1 MSHERKRRKS
11 FIDEFFSGSI
21 IGDFERLFG
30 ELSSGEVVS
39 GYSIS
44 VVQTPEGTV
53 VRARVGKDVD
63 VNELRRRLERQY
75 PGARIEIE
83 GGRREPLIKE
93 ISTREVEE
101 EDERKD

>member
-1 MSHERKRRKS
+1 MSHGRKRKKS
-11 FIDEFFSGSI
+11 FMDEIFSGSI
-21 IGDFERLFG
+21 IDEFERLFS
-30 ELSSGEVVS
+30 EFSSGEVAG

-75 PGARIEIE
+75 QGARIEIE
-83 GGRREPLIKE
+83 GGRREPLIRE
-93 ISTREVEE
+93 ISTREIEE
-101 EDERKD
+101 KG